1 LRRKVA
7 LARRRTPRP
16 APSSACSSQPAWA
29 RVASPPCPGS
39 IGVQALS
46 GSARRRGSP
55 LDIGPDAV
63 GAASAS
69 ILRLRATLRYRAGG
83 GRRRR
88 QFDPRSPRS
97 SCRTAAGAGRL
108 RSDIHQRS
116 SPAGGFRY
124 NLVWD
129 GRSDGASK
137 IERHRVKKT
146 NGQHCI
152 IAYNSFKCHIYRIK
166 TNRI

>member
-1 LRRKVA
+1 MRFVVHCAGKLRWLGEGHHDRRLLQ
-7 LARRRTPRP
+7 LAP
-16 APSSACSSQPAWA
+16 ASQLGDE
-29 RVASPPCPGS
+29 SLQH
-39 IGVQALS
+39 VQALS

-152 IAYNSFKCHIYRIK
+152 IVFV
-166 TNRI
+166 

>member
-1 LRRKVA
+1 MRWLGEGHHDRRLLQ
-7 LARRRTPRP
+7 LAP
-16 APSSACSSQPAWA
+16 ASQLGHES
-29 RVASPPCPGS
+29 RLYQGPGS
-39 IGVQALS
+39 IGIRPQARVTL
-46 GSARRRGSP
+46 GYRTRCGWRRICIHS
-55 LDIGPDAV
+55 
-63 GAASAS
+63 SAS
-69 ILRLRATLRYRAGG
+69 ATLRYRAGG